1 MKSHLFS
8 LSRIG
13 LVLPAAVICTLLP
26 PFGHA
31 GGTPTPQ
38 PMYSD
43 AQQIS
48 SSTTPPTEAQCES
61 AGRRCFNPQST
72 QAAYG
77 LAPLYT
83 RGLNGAGQTIA
94 IVDSY

>member
-8 LSRIG
+8 VGRIR
-13 LVLPAAVICTLLP
+13 LVLPAAVVFTLTA

-48 SSTTPPTEAQCES
+48 SGTTPPTEAQCES
-61 AGRRCFNPQST
+61 VGRRCFNPQST
-72 QAAYG
+72 RAAYRLG
-77 LAPLYT
+77 PLYT
-83 RGLNGAGQTIA
+83 QGLNGAGQTIA
-94 IVDSY
+94 IVDS